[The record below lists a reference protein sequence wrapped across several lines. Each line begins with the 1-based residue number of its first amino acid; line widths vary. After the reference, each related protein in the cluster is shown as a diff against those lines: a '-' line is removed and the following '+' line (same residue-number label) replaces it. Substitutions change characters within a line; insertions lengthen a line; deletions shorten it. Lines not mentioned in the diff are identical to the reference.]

1 MQNKIM
7 INSELD
13 WNYEETVDRIE
24 AIIQQV
30 ESGQLPLEQVFEQ
43 FSVAV
48 ECLQE
53 CESFL
58 ARGKEKMN
66 LSIELL
72 DNQPDF

>member
-1 MQNKIM
+1 M
-7 INSELD
+7 IDSQLRQSG

-24 AIIQQV
+24 AIIDRV
-30 ESGQLPLEQVFEQ
+30 ESGDLPLEEVFEQ
-43 FSVAV
+43 FAVAV

-58 ARGKEKMN
+58 ARGKEQMD

-72 DNQPDF
+72 AAEPDF

>member
-1 MQNKIM
+1 M
-7 INSELD
+7 IDSQLD

-48 ECLQE
+48 EHLQE

-72 DNQPDF
+72 DDQPDF

>member
-1 MQNKIM
+1 M
-7 INSELD
+7 IDSQWRQSG

-24 AIIQQV
+24 AIIDRV
-30 ESGQLPLEQVFEQ
+30 ESGELPLEEVFEQ
-43 FSVAV
+43 FAVAV

-58 ARGKEKMN
+58 ARGKEQMD

-72 DNQPDF
+72 AAEPDF

>member
-1 MQNKIM
+1 M
-7 INSELD
+7 IDSQLRQSD

-24 AIIQQV
+24 AIIKRV
-30 ESGQLPLEQVFEQ
+30 ESGELPLEKVFEQ
-43 FSVAV
+43 FAVAV

-58 ARGKEKMN
+58 ARGKENMD

-72 DNQPDF
+72 ATEPDF

>member
-1 MQNKIM
+1 M
-7 INSELD
+7 IDSQLRQSD

-24 AIIQQV
+24 AIIDRV
-30 ESGQLPLEQVFEQ
+30 ESGELPLEEVFEQ
-43 FSVAV
+43 FAVAV

-58 ARGKEKMN
+58 ARGKEQMD

-72 DNQPDF
+72 ATEPDF